1 MDVHG
6 LIILGNTHN
15 TTQHNITQGG
25 GKRKKKIKG
34 KNTVIVAGLK
44 SPTLRGLTMLKE
56 NLGSFNIITN
66 LYY

>member
-25 GKRKKKIKG
+25 KKKEKN
-34 KNTVIVAGLK
+34 KRENTVIVAG
-44 SPTLRGLTMLKE
+44 
-56 NLGSFNIITN
+56 
-66 LYY
+66 